1 MCSSD
6 LVSTHLSRFEGEW
19 WKVIAIW
26 EGGLALFGGL
36 TVGTLTAVYL
46 IRRRGGNAWK
56 LIDAAAV
63 GIPAAQAIGRWGN
76 YFNQE
81 LFGTPSTLPWAVEIA
96 PGRRPAEFAEFET
109 FHPTFLYESLW
120 NALFVIPALLWIE
133 RRFKLPTG
141 GLFMVY
147 AALYGVGRFALE
159 LIRTDTSFRLLGLS
173 RNGWVSL
180 AVVIGALV
188 LLAAEVT
195 GAPLGDVKHP
205 VRPEDTHVEVGV
217 LVPNPFETAKRDL
230 GPDSSGVPRR
240 KCEADAHLHAN
251 VDVRE
256 RAEFFDDALDLP
268 FLLELRS
275 ELPSE
280 VLERVR
286 TGLTDLGHR
295 DDRQARFARTDFI
308 LQGAHEVA
316 GTRRQIGRAHV

>member
-1 MCSSD
+1 MLLLASIPSPSFNTISLGPLEIHIYGLLIGFGVFIAAALTIRRYEAMGED
-6 LVSTHLSRFEGEW
+6 GSIVESVLLWAIGLGFLGARAAYVSTHLSRFEGEW

-188 LLAAEVT
+188 LLAI
-195 GAPLGDVKHP
+195 
-205 VRPEDTHVEVGV
+205 
-217 LVPNPFETAKRDL
+217 
-230 GPDSSGVPRR
+230 RR
-240 KCEADAHLHAN
+240 RVAA
-251 VDVRE
+251 
-256 RAEFFDDALDLP
+256 DDA
-268 FLLELRS
+268 
-275 ELPSE
+275 
-280 VLERVR
+280 
-286 TGLTDLGHR
+286 T
-295 DDRQARFARTDFI
+295 
-308 LQGAHEVA
+308 
-316 GTRRQIGRAHV
+316 

>member
-1 MCSSD
+1 IAAALTIRRYEAMGEDGSIVESV
-6 LVSTHLSRFEGEW
+6 LLWAIGLGFLGARAAYVSTHLSRFEGEW

-188 LLAAEVT
+188 LLAI
-195 GAPLGDVKHP
+195 
-205 VRPEDTHVEVGV
+205 
-217 LVPNPFETAKRDL
+217 
-230 GPDSSGVPRR
+230 RR
-240 KCEADAHLHAN
+240 RVAA
-251 VDVRE
+251 
-256 RAEFFDDALDLP
+256 DDA
-268 FLLELRS
+268 
-275 ELPSE
+275 
-280 VLERVR
+280 
-286 TGLTDLGHR
+286 
-295 DDRQARFARTDFI
+295 A
-308 LQGAHEVA
+308 
-316 GTRRQIGRAHV
+316 

>member
-1 MCSSD
+1 VLLLASIPSPSFNTISLGPLEIHIYGLLIGFGVFIAAALTIRRYEAMGEDGSIVESV
-6 LVSTHLSRFEGEW
+6 LLWAIGLGFLGARAAYVSTHLSRFEGEW

-96 PGRRPAEFAEFET
+96 PGRRPAEFAEFD
-109 FHPTFLYESLW
+109 
-120 NALFVIPALLWIE
+120 
-133 RRFKLPTG
+133 
-141 GLFMVY
+141 
-147 AALYGVGRFALE
+147 VGRFALE

-188 LLAAEVT
+188 LLAI
-195 GAPLGDVKHP
+195 
-205 VRPEDTHVEVGV
+205 
-217 LVPNPFETAKRDL
+217 
-230 GPDSSGVPRR
+230 RR
-240 KCEADAHLHAN
+240 RVAA
-251 VDVRE
+251 
-256 RAEFFDDALDLP
+256 DDA
-268 FLLELRS
+268 
-275 ELPSE
+275 
-280 VLERVR
+280 
-286 TGLTDLGHR
+286 
-295 DDRQARFARTDFI
+295 A
-308 LQGAHEVA
+308 
-316 GTRRQIGRAHV
+316 